1 MGKLLKDVQYALR
14 QFRRNPGFAITA
26 ALTLSLGIGA
36 TTAIFT
42 LIYNTMLKA
51 LPVQHASRLYMVG
64 KEPTCCNYG
73 GMQGNDPG
81 WRIFSNDLYL
91 YFRDHTKG
99 FESLTGFQSFTTALL
114 TRRVGDSHSPDTV
127 AGRFVAGNEF
137 ATLGVPMALGRP
149 IQPSD
154 DTEGAAPVAVISYR
168 MWQRRLN
175 LDPHVIGVNLTMNG
189 VVVTIVGVTAP
200 EYQGEIVQSDPPE
213 LWLALNQEA
222 KFTGASAAHTHR
234 QDSHWLDV
242 VGRIAPDA
250 SPEQINAQLNLEL
263 RQWLRGRD
271 TLNAAERA
279 QIDRQKTQLSSV
291 RTGVNTVAQ
300 GYGRGL
306 KLLMWAAAFVLLI
319 VCANVANLLLVRAT
333 AERQQQAV
341 RIALGA
347 TRGQLVRQ
355 AMISSILL
363 ALIGG
368 AGAIGMAYAV
378 AHSVLGLAFRGSDYV
393 PVSVNPS
400 LPILGFA
407 MLAALVTAV
416 LCAIIPAWMTT
427 KTDPASA
434 IRSTSRTMKDSSSTA
449 QRVLVITQAA
459 LSVVLLCSAG
469 LLLRS
474 LNNLQKQDFG
484 FQTKDRYI
492 IGIDPFLAGYKPEQL
507 DDLYRKLHERLMQ
520 IPGAQKAAFAL
531 YTPLSHDNWNGG
543 VYIPGQPDPQ
553 PDSNWYVAAYIR
565 ISPEY
570 FDAIGAKLH
579 AGRFFSDGD
588 DNHTRKIAIV
598 NQVFADRYFHGNAI
612 GQHFGLEKELRSEFE
627 IVGIVENTKHQ
638 DANVTPPPMY
648 YLPFTQTTDVFKTEY
663 KPFEAL
669 GHYAG
674 QVVLYVKNS
683 TPATVEAE
691 TRRAF
696 TDVNP
701 MLTPQYFHTFAYQV
715 STNFNQDELLA
726 RLTSLFGVVA
736 LLLASIGLYGVTAYS
751 VERRTGEI
759 GVRMALGAQTTDVL
773 RLVVRQGMNP
783 VILGLIIGLAGTFA
797 VSRLLAAQLYQI
809 SPHNPLLLGATAI
822 VLAFAALLACLI
834 PARRATLVDPIE
846 ALRTE

>member
-73 GMQGNDPG
+73 GMQGDE

-91 YFRDHTKG
+91 HFRDHTKG
-99 FESLTGFQSFTTALL
+99 FESLTAFQSFSTPLL
-114 TRRVGDSHSPDTV
+114 TRRVGDPQPPETV
-127 AGRFVAGNEF
+127 NGRFVAGNEF
-137 ATLGVPMALGRP
+137 ATLGVPLALGRP

-154 DTEGAAPVAVISYR
+154 DTEGAPPVAVISYR
-168 MWQRRLN
+168 MWQRRLS
-175 LDPHVIGVNLTMNG
+175 LDPHILGVNLSMNG
-189 VVVTIVGVTAP
+189 VVVTVVGVTAP
-200 EYQGEIVQSDPPE
+200 EYKGEIVQSDPPE
-213 LWLALNQEA
+213 LWLPLNQEA
-222 KFTGASAAHTHR
+222 KFTGATAAHTHHL
-234 QDSHWLDV
+234 DTHWLDV
-242 VGRIAPDA
+242 VGRIAPDV
-250 SPEQINAQLNLEL
+250 SLEQINAQLNVEL
-263 RQWLRGRD
+263 QQWLRGRD
-271 TLNAAERA
+271 TLTAAERA
-279 QIDRQKTQLSSV
+279 QIGRQKTQLSSAK
-291 RTGVNTVAQ
+291 TGVNTVAQ

-306 KLLMWAAAFVLLI
+306 KLLMAAAGFVLLI

-355 AMISSILL
+355 AMVSSIIL

-368 AGAIGMAYAV
+368 AGAVGIAYAV
-378 AHSVLGLAFRGSDYV
+378 ANSVLRLAFRGSDYV
-393 PVSVNPS
+393 PVNVNPS
-400 LPILGFA
+400 LPVLGFA
-407 MLAALVTAV
+407 VLAALATAV
-416 LCAIIPAWMTT
+416 FCAAIPAWIST

-434 IRSTSRTMKDSSSTA
+434 IRGTSRTMKDSSSTP

-492 IGIDPFLAGYKPEQL
+492 AGIDPFLAGYKPEQL
-507 DDLYRKLHERLMQ
+507 NDLYRKLHESLTK
-520 IPGAQKAAFAL
+520 IPGTKKAAFAL

-543 VYIPGQPDPQ
+543 IFIPGQPDPK
-553 PDSNWYVAAYIR
+553 PDSDWYVATYIR

-570 FDAIGAKLH
+570 FDAIGAKLRS
-579 AGRFFSDGD
+579 GRFFTDGD
-588 DNHTRKIAIV
+588 DDHGRKVAIV
-598 NQVFADRYFHGNAI
+598 NQVFADRYFHGHAI
-612 GQHFGLEKELRSEFE
+612 GQHFGVESELRAQFE

-638 DANVTPPPMY
+638 DPNVLPPPMY
-648 YLPFTQTTDVFKTEY
+648 YLPFAQPTEVFKPQD
-663 KPFEAL
+663 KPFEPL

-674 QVVLYVKNS
+674 QVVLETANS
-683 TPATVEAE
+683 TPASVEAA

-696 TDVNP
+696 AEVNP
-701 MLTPQYFHTFAYQV
+701 NLTPQYFRTFSAQV
-715 STNFNQDELLA
+715 ATNFNEDELLA
-726 RLTSLFGVVA
+726 RLTSLFGLVA
-736 LLLASIGLYGVTAYS
+736 LILASIGLYGVTSYS

-759 GVRMALGAQTTDVL
+759 GVRMALGADRASILRDVL
-773 RLVVRQGMNP
+773 KRALVHCA
-783 VILGLIIGLAGTFA
+783 IGLAIGVPLAYGAGRLMAQHLYGVGAFDAPVAIITLVMLSIAAA
-797 VSRLLAAQLYQI
+797 VAAF
-809 SPHNPLLLGATAI
+809 
-822 VLAFAALLACLI
+822 V
-834 PARRATLVDPIE
+834 PARRAASIE
-846 ALRTE
+846 PMVALRSE

>member
-14 QFRRNPGFAITA
+14 QFRRSPGFAITA
-26 ALTLSLGIGA
+26 ALTLALGLGA

-51 LPVQHASRLYMVG
+51 LPVQHASQLYMVG

-73 GMQGNDPG
+73 GMQGDT
-81 WRIFSNDLYL
+81 WEIFSNDLYL

-99 FESLTGFQSFTTALL
+99 FESLTAFQSFTTSLL
-114 TRRVGDSHSPDTV
+114 TRRVGDSQPPITLS
-127 AGRFVAGNEF
+127 GRFVAGNEF
-137 ATLGVPMALGRP
+137 STLGVPLALGRP

-154 DTEGAAPVAVISYR
+154 DTEGAPPIAVISYR
-168 MWQRRLN
+168 TWQRRFG
-175 LDPHVIGVNLTMNG
+175 LDPHIIGANFTMNN

-200 EYQGEIVQSDPPE
+200 EYKGEIVQTDPPE

-222 KFTGASAAHTHR
+222 KFVGADAAHTHHP
-234 QDSHWLDV
+234 DSHWLDV
-242 VGRIAPDA
+242 VGRLSPDA
-250 SPEQINAQLNLEL
+250 SIDNVNAQLNLEL

-271 TLNAAERA
+271 TLTTAERA
-279 QIDRQKTQLSSV
+279 QIDKQKTQLSSA
-291 RTGVNTVAQ
+291 RAGVNTIADN
-300 GYGRGL
+300 YSRGL

-347 TRGQLVRQ
+347 TRAQLVRQ

-363 ALIGG
+363 ALIGA
-368 AGAIGMAYAV
+368 AGAVAIAFGV
-378 AHSVLGLAFRGSDYV
+378 AHSVLSLAFRGSDYV
-393 PVSVNPS
+393 PVNVNPS
-400 LPILGFA
+400 LPVLGFA
-407 MLAALVTAV
+407 ALAALVTAV
-416 LCAIIPAWMTT
+416 LCAVIPAWVAT

-434 IRSTSRTMKDSSSTA
+434 IRGTSRTMKDSSSA
-449 QRVLVITQAA
+449 VQRVLVITQAA
-459 LSVVLLCSAG
+459 LSVVLLCAAG

-474 LNNLQKQDFG
+474 LSNLEKQDFG

-492 IGIDPFLAGYKPEQL
+492 VGIDPFLAGYKPEQT
-507 DDLYRKLHERLMQ
+507 DDLYRKLHDRLMQ

-543 VYIPGQPDPQ
+543 IFIPGQPDPQ
-553 PDSNWYVAAYIR
+553 PDSNWYVATYIR

-579 AGRFFSDGD
+579 SGRFFTDGD
-588 DNHTRKIAIV
+588 NNQTRRVAIV
-598 NQVFADRYFHGNAI
+598 NQIFADRYFHGNAI
-612 GQHFGLEKELRSEFE
+612 GKHFGQEKELRSEFE

-638 DANVTPPPMY
+638 DPNVLPPPMFY
-648 YLPFTQTTDVFKTEY
+648 IPFAQKSEVFKPQY
-663 KPFEAL
+663 KPFEGL

-696 TDVNP
+696 ADVNP
-701 MLTPQYFHTFAYQV
+701 ILTPQYFHTFAYQI

-726 RLTSLFGVVA
+726 RLTSLFGLVA
-736 LLLASIGLYGVTAYS
+736 LVLASIGLYGVTAYS

-759 GVRMALGAQTTDVL
+759 GVRMALGADRRSILRDVL
-773 RLVVRQGMNP
+773 RRALANCV
-783 VILGLIIGLAGTFA
+783 IGLAIGVPLAYAAGKFMAQRLYGVGAFDVPVA
-797 VSRLLAAQLYQI
+797 VVTLVMLSLAA
-809 SPHNPLLLGATAI
+809 T
-822 VLAFAALLACLI
+822 VAALV
-834 PARRATLVDPIE
+834 PARRAASIE
-846 ALRTE
+846 PMVALRME

>member
-51 LPVQHASRLYMVG
+51 LPVEHPSKLYMVG
-64 KEPTCCNYG
+64 REPTCCNYG
-73 GMQGNDPG
+73 GLEGDD

-91 YFRDHTKG
+91 YFRDHAKG
-99 FESLTGFQSFTTALL
+99 FESLTAFQSFSTSLL
-114 TRRVGDSHSPDTV
+114 TRKVGDSQPPITV

-137 ATLGVPMALGRP
+137 STLGVPLALGRP

-168 MWQRRLN
+168 MWQRRLG
-175 LDPHVIGVNLTMNG
+175 LDPHVIGSNFTMNG

-200 EYQGEIVQSDPPE
+200 QYHGEIVQSDPPD

-222 KFTGASAAHTHR
+222 KFTGADAAHTHHP
-234 QDSHWLDV
+234 DSHWLDV
-242 VGRIAPDA
+242 IGRVAPDA
-250 SPEQINAQLNLEL
+250 NLDQITAQLNLEL

-271 TLNAAERA
+271 TLDAASRA
-279 QIDRQKTQLSSV
+279 QIDRQKTQLSSA
-291 RTGVNTVAQ
+291 RTGANTVSRN
-300 GYGRGL
+300 YGRGL

-333 AERQQQAV
+333 AEKQQQAV

-355 AMISSILL
+355 AMISSVLL
-363 ALIGG
+363 ALVGG
-368 AGAIGMAYAV
+368 AGAVAIAYAV
-378 AHSVLGLAFRGSDYV
+378 ANSVLRLAFRGAEYV
-393 PVSVNPS
+393 PVNVTPS
-400 LPILGFA
+400 LPVLGFA
-407 MLAALVTAV
+407 VLAALVTAV
-416 LCAIIPAWMTT
+416 LCAIVPAWMST

-434 IRSTSRTMKDSSSTA
+434 IRGTSRTMKDSSSTV

-459 LSVVLLCSAG
+459 LSVVLLCAAG

-507 DDLYRKLHERLMQ
+507 DDLYRKLHARLMQ
-520 IPGAQKAAFAL
+520 IPGAQRVAFAL
-531 YTPLSHDNWNGG
+531 YTPLSQDNWNGG

-553 PDSNWYVAAYIR
+553 PDNEWYTAAWIR

-570 FDAIGAKLH
+570 FDAVGAKLR
-579 AGRFFSDGD
+579 AGRFFTDGD
-588 DNHTRKIAIV
+588 DNHTRKVAIV
-598 NQVFADRYFHGNAI
+598 NQNFADRYYHGAAI
-612 GQHFGLEKELRSEFE
+612 GKHFGLERELRSQFE

-638 DANVTPPPMY
+638 DPNVSPPPMY
-648 YLPFTQTTDVFKTEY
+648 YIPFAQTTDVFKPEY
-663 KPFEAL
+663 KPFEGL

-674 QVVLYVKNS
+674 QVALYVTNS
-683 TPATVEAE
+683 TSATVEAE

-701 MLTPQYFHTFAYQV
+701 MLTPRSFQTFAYQI
-715 STNFNQDELLA
+715 SLNFNQDELLA
-726 RLTSLFGVVA
+726 RLTSLFGLVA
-736 LLLASIGLYGVTAYS
+736 LILASIGLYGVTAYS
-751 VERRTGEI
+751 VQRRTGEI
-759 GVRMALGAQTTDVL
+759 GVRMALGADRASILRDVL
-773 RLVVRQGMNP
+773 KRALTHCVV
-783 VILGLIIGLAGTFA
+783 GLAIGVPLAYAAGKFMAQHLYGVGAFDMPVA
-797 VSRLLAAQLYQI
+797 VITLAMLTLAA
-809 SPHNPLLLGATAI
+809 A
-822 VLAFAALLACLI
+822 VAALI
-834 PARRATLVDPIE
+834 PARRAASIE
-846 ALRTE
+846 PMVALRSE